1 MRLRKSGISKGCLH
15 PLRYSSE
22 VLGYLVLVNLL
33 ASCVMAGI
41 IWFVQHVHYPLLA
54 QAPPDSAAGVAV
66 EHQRRTSRVVAVPMA
81 VEGFSTL
88 ALLVDRPN
96 GVWWVWPWAGAL
108 LLAIALGSTVFLSVP
123 LHGRMATHPD
133 AQVGARLV
141 TTNWPRTIAW
151 SMRVVVGVIMA
162 VQMGNF
168 G

>member
-1 MRLRKSGISKGCLH
+1 MGFLH
-15 PLRYSSE
+15 PPRYCSE

-54 QAPPDSAAGVAV
+54 LVPPDGAVGVAV
-66 EHQRRTSRVVAVPMA
+66 EHQRRTGKVVAVPMA
-81 VEGFSTL
+81 VEGVSTL
-88 ALLVDRPN
+88 ALLVDQPV
-96 GVWWVWPWAGAL
+96 GVWWVWPWVGAV
-108 LLAIALGSTVFLSVP
+108 LLAVALGSTVFLSVP
-123 LHGRMATHPD
+123 LHARMATNPD

-141 TTNWPRTIAW
+141 STNWPRTIAW
-151 SMRVVVGVIMA
+151 SLRVAVGVIMA